1 MKFEFKSKS
10 DLVYC
15 LYNSLLTTKSNFFF
29 FTVFKDDYIQTHPQ
43 TYVFIYSLRVMND
56 KTNPMIFSTAE
67 VPVLVWEAVDL
78 SSLSLQLLVH
88 FWFFSLN

>member
-1 MKFEFKSKS
+1 
-10 DLVYC
+10 
-15 LYNSLLTTKSNFFF
+15 
-29 FTVFKDDYIQTHPQ
+29 
-43 TYVFIYSLRVMND
+43 MND

-78 SSLSLQLLVH
+78 SSLTLQLLVH